1 MLAKLHK
8 PTFQLFAFIAA
19 LAVVT
24 PALGK
29 DTLTLNFGV
38 FSTNTPT
45 SVVRKYMPA
54 LKELEQSMTAKLDR
68 TVDIRMH
75 ISSAREQGAFY
86 LNQGSVDFASLNNAS
101 YLKSKSSNPE
111 VRILA
116 AQNAMN
122 STTLTPWVARAGMHD
137 SIFIALRE
145 SLFNIKNSKVLT
157 GLKAFGF
164 VQSHD
169 SQYANYSS
177 EPEHAAVLTKL
188 KTLSARQINASRVS
202 ESEPALLGAMEAGV
216 QLEKGRREIEAE
228 LTQDSLKTQIRHFH
242 KP

>member
-1 MLAKLHK
+1 MLARLHK
-8 PTFQLFAFIAA
+8 PTFQLLTLIAA
-19 LAVVT
+19 LTVVT
-24 PALGK
+24 PAIGK

-38 FSTNTPT
+38 FSTNNPT
-45 SVVRKYMPA
+45 SVVRQYMPA

-75 ISSAREQGAFY
+75 ISSERGQGAFY
-86 LNQGSVDFASLNNAS
+86 LNQGNVDFASLNNES
-101 YLKSKSSNPE
+101 YLKSKSSNPKL
-111 VRILA
+111 RILA

-137 SIFIALRE
+137 SIFMALRE

-169 SQYANYSS
+169 SQYAIYST
-177 EPEHAAVLTKL
+177 EPEYAAVLATS
-188 KTLSARQINASRVS
+188 KTLSARQIQASRVS
-202 ESEPALLGAMEAGV
+202 KSEPTLLGVMQAGAQV
-216 QLEKGRREIEAE
+216 EKVRRKTATE
-228 LTQDSLKTQIRHFH
+228 LPQDTFK
-242 KP
+242 